1 MDVELLRKT
10 STTSTRTWLGS
21 AILLLPALLWLV
33 GCSGPASVTSLREHP
48 QRTYSFEVPADCPTV
63 YLRIAR
69 RAQERYRHTN
79 LVTYQPGVVTQLA
92 ADSQSATVTFF
103 NAGRFGLEYLL
114 TADLRA
120 LDPARTEI
128 TVYCANRAAARE
140 SLLWQQWAR
149 TPLETA
155 PAPSAPPAQEDKPKD
170 VNDPK
175 L

>member
-10 STTSTRTWLGS
+10 STTATRIWLSS
-21 AILLLPALLWLV
+21 ATVLLPALLWLV

-69 RAQERYRHTN
+69 RAQERYRHTT
-79 LVTYQPGVVTQLA
+79 LVTYQPGVITKLA
-92 ADSQSATVTFF
+92 PDNQSATVTFF

-114 TADLRA
+114 IADLRA

-128 TVYCANRAAARE
+128 TVYCAHRAAAQE
-140 SLLWQQWAR
+140 SLLWQQWAH
-149 TPLETA
+149 TPLEAT
-155 PAPSAPPAQEDKPKD
+155 PAPSAPPSQEDKPKD
-170 VNDPK
+170 VNAPK